1 MPQKSIMVRQNSV
14 DNIMQLMSKIVGHE
28 KRVINLTQKEIHPNF
43 DTVLQEKVVICISE
57 KTIASKSHTD

>member
-1 MPQKSIMVRQNSV
+1 
-14 DNIMQLMSKIVGHE
+14 MQLMSKIVGHE